1 MCKKI
6 ILVFIVLITFM
17 SCWIIEGNCASD
29 YYALEEISCVEK
41 KPDSNTN
48 SNDAEFV
55 EASNSE
61 QDNFEFAKTSDPDQV
76 ESYDMGSED
85 PQVNGSIGYMSMDAY
100 DINTQAWENFSNEY
114 WGWNRVNAIDRDQ
127 CF

>member
-1 MCKKI
+1 
-6 ILVFIVLITFM
+6 M

-29 YYALEEISCVEK
+29 YYAPEEISCVEK

-48 SNDAEFV
+48 SNNAEFV

-61 QDNFEFAKTSDPDQV
+61 QDNFEFANTSDPDQV

-85 PQVNGSIGYMSMDAY
+85 PQINGSIDYMSMDAY
-100 DINTQAWENFSNEY
+100 DINTQAWEIFSNEY